1 MELLE
6 IFFFILAYLAIVIVA
21 VFLKESDYC
30 QHCGFYCH
38 GKSSFCTK
46 RNTK

>member
-1 MELLE
+1 MEILE
-6 IFFFILAYLAIVIVA
+6 IFLFIGVYLAFVITA

-30 QHCGFYCH
+30 PHCGFYCH

-46 RNTK
+46 GKIK